1 RAPAWTRS
9 PGACVSRSAASGSP
23 TLARGHRRPATPTS
37 DAHRAPADPRG
48 AVPAEVLTE
57 KLVTIKSQATED
69 VMTPL
74 QIFGLQFLLSLVLY
88 TVIARW
94 HVAPRLAALPLA
106 SALSPLLFLHAF
118 RHLGM
123 VFLVPTVVGS
133 SLPPAFAV
141 PAAYGDLLAALLA
154 LLAIVA
160 LRSRWP
166 FGLPLVWL
174 FNVVGTVDLVNA
186 LAQGLARRE
195 PGRGVLHP
203 DVRGAGSLRHARD
216 DLRDARPTRALRSPR

>member
-1 RAPAWTRS
+1 
-9 PGACVSRSAASGSP
+9 
-23 TLARGHRRPATPTS
+23 
-37 DAHRAPADPRG
+37 
-48 AVPAEVLTE
+48 
-57 KLVTIKSQATED
+57 
-69 VMTPL
+69 MTTL

-88 TVIARW
+88 TLIARW

-118 RHLGM
+118 RHLGL

-133 SLPPAFAV
+133 SLPPSRPRSRSRPPTATCS
-141 PAAYGDLLAALLA
+141 PA

-186 LAQGLARRE
+186 LAQGLRLDVSLGAAYYIPTFAVPALFVTHAMIFAMLVRRAR
-195 PGRGVLHP
+195 
-203 DVRGAGSLRHARD
+203 
-216 DLRDARPTRALRSPR
+216 